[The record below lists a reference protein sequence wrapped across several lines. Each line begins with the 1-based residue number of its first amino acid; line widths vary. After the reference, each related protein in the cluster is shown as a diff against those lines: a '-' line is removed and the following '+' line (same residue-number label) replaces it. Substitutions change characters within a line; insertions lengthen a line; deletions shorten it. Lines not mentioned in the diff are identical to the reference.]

1 MVLVYKHVV
10 PNGTKSGKA
19 FPHIKRL
26 SRKEKITAQLAEWP
40 APEPDNLSTGP
51 LPFGW

>member
-26 SRKEKITAQLAEWP
+26 SRKERNHDRATCRMARA
-40 APEPDNLSTGP
+40 TT
-51 LPFGW
+51 